1 MIHDFLILS
10 HRFLHQLSVYSTL
23 EGYCCFLFLGYSVQL
38 DRVSAGRFWTQT
50 SSSED
55 HTQIRLRSHSHRYE
69 GAELSRVVVRC
80 VEWCQYYFCIPV
92 LQCATVIG
100 FCYWASELIL
110 SLQQQHK
117 KYHGSLIY
125 VTFAISFYLVAG
137 AGGAS
142 ILATAANLLR
152 HYPTEEEEQALE
164 LLSEMEDS
172 NETYP
177 VDYDIANQFQPPP
190 AYTP

>member
-1 MIHDFLILS
+1 MLEMFSGPLIFKKLGTYLFFSCLS
-10 HRFLHQLSVYSTL
+10 S
-23 EGYCCFLFLGYSVQL
+23 
-38 DRVSAGRFWTQT
+38 
-50 SSSED
+50 
-55 HTQIRLRSHSHRYE
+55 
-69 GAELSRVVVRC
+69 
-80 VEWCQYYFCIPV
+80 V

-172 NETYP
+172 SETFP
-177 VDYDIANQFQPPP
+177 ADYDIANQFQPPP

>member
-1 MIHDFLILS
+1 MVPKTVLVFL
-10 HRFLHQLSVYSTL
+10 
-23 EGYCCFLFLGYSVQL
+23 
-38 DRVSAGRFWTQT
+38 
-50 SSSED
+50 
-55 HTQIRLRSHSHRYE
+55 
-69 GAELSRVVVRC
+69 
-80 VEWCQYYFCIPV
+80 PV

-110 SLQQQHK
+110 SLQQQNK

-172 NETYP
+172 SETFP
-177 VDYDIANQFQPPP
+177 ADYDIANQFQPPP

>member
-1 MIHDFLILS
+1 MGCLT
-10 HRFLHQLSVYSTL
+10 V
-23 EGYCCFLFLGYSVQL
+23 
-38 DRVSAGRFWTQT
+38 
-50 SSSED
+50 
-55 HTQIRLRSHSHRYE
+55 
-69 GAELSRVVVRC
+69 
-80 VEWCQYYFCIPV
+80 FCLLLV

-110 SLQQQHK
+110 TLQQQHK

-172 NETYP
+172 SETFP
-177 VDYDIANQFQPPP
+177 TDYDITNQFQPPP

>member
-1 MIHDFLILS
+1 M
-10 HRFLHQLSVYSTL
+10 
-23 EGYCCFLFLGYSVQL
+23 GYLTVFFLFS
-38 DRVSAGRFWTQT
+38 
-50 SSSED
+50 
-55 HTQIRLRSHSHRYE
+55 
-69 GAELSRVVVRC
+69 
-80 VEWCQYYFCIPV
+80 V

-142 ILATAANLLR
+142 ILATAANILR

-172 NETYP
+172 SETFP
-177 VDYDIANQFQPPP
+177 ADYDIANQFQPPP